1 MPRRRDYVAGQ
12 TLPLAFNSTDG
23 TCVLDEPIDRVT
35 GGRNV
40 DRSTRD
46 ATFVRRA
53 VAGDVTPTADNGDVT
68 NQGRRRAARPA
79 RAASAR
85 VAVHQEVRLGSA
97 ELVPDLDRTDAWLL
111 FIDGVPQS
119 GVDLG
124 DPGYLEF
131 EYVRRIG
138 HVADLAFPPGEP
150 LRVLHLGGGALTLP
164 RYLQHTRPGSRQLV
178 AELDDTLTGLVR
190 SRLPLPAGHRIRVRA
205 ADARAVT
212 ESVRAASYDL
222 VIADVFAGAV
232 TPPHLATAE
241 FAAATARALRSGG
254 VYAVNVAAGQPSFG
268 GATPRTPRQQR
279 LRGGSDASQLSR
291 GTAAPRDGLDDARSA
306 VATIRS
312 VYRQTCMIAEGS
324 VLRGRRR
331 GNLVIVGSDQ
341 PLPEAALGRAT
352 AGDPFPARLVA
363 GEDLLR
369 FASGAPVVTD
379 ATVTANIPASPE
391 TSLQSTNW

>member
-1 MPRRRDYVAGQ
+1 
-12 TLPLAFNSTDG
+12 
-23 TCVLDEPIDRVT
+23 
-35 GGRNV
+35 
-40 DRSTRD
+40 
-46 ATFVRRA
+46 
-53 VAGDVTPTADNGDVT
+53 VT
-68 NQGRRRAARPA
+68 NQGRRAARPA

-97 ELVPDLDRTDAWLL
+97 ELLPELDRTDSWIL

-119 GVDLG
+119 GVDLA

-131 EYVRRIG
+131 EYVRRIA
-138 HVADLAFPPGEP
+138 HAADLAFPPGEP

-178 AELDDTLTGLVR
+178 AEIDDALTDLVR
-190 SRLPLPAGHRIRVRA
+190 GHLPLPTGHRIRVRA
-205 ADARAVT
+205 ADARSVT

-232 TPPHLATAE
+232 TPPHLTTAE
-241 FAAATARALRSGG
+241 FAAATARALRPGG
-254 VYAVNVAAGQPSFG
+254 VYAVNVAAG
-268 GATPRTPRQQR
+268 GATLRTPR
-279 LRGGSDASQLSR
+279 GMSDGKARISDMR
-291 GTAAPRDGLDDARSA
+291 PARTTPRFPRDGLDDARSA

-312 VYRQTCMIAEGS
+312 EYKEACMIAEAS

-331 GNLVIVGSDQ
+331 GNLVILGSDQ

-352 AGDPFPARLVA
+352 AGDPFPARVVA

-369 FASGAPVVTD
+369 FVSGAPVVTD
-379 ATVTANIPASPE
+379 ATVTASNSASSE
-391 TSLQSTNW
+391 TSPQSTNW